1 MLLLFILFT
10 LNILL
15 KRFITLSKY
24 LLKVINK
31 DNKTPSMEN
40 IQSFCWLWAGIYS
53 QALFCTTTTLFLV
66 KYSNSKKNWI
76 RILSNII
83 LESLKKLWHGI
94 LSKIRV
100 YVQLI

>member
-24 LLKVINK
+24 LFKVINK

-40 IQSFCWLWAGIYS
+40 IQSFC
-53 QALFCTTTTLFLV
+53 
-66 KYSNSKKNWI
+66 
-76 RILSNII
+76 
-83 LESLKKLWHGI
+83 
-94 LSKIRV
+94 
-100 YVQLI
+100 